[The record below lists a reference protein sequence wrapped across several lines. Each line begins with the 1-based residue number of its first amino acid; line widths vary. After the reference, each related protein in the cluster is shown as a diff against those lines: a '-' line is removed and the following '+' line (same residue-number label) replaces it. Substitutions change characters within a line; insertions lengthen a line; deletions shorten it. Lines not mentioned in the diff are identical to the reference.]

1 MHGETVKFKDRKLN
15 EGGVHNEE
23 LNDIFLATSSRRV
36 YQINICCH
44 FPNDARTR
52 ILYIHL
58 FTMTC
63 FGQLLRLSSGSFKI
77 T

>member
-1 MHGETVKFKDRKLN
+1 MFTARYELHPYIKQRLLVFKGLNTFFGLRHPVVFIKLIL
-15 EGGVHNEE
+15 VVT
-23 LNDIFLATSSRRV
+23 F
-36 YQINICCH
+36 
-44 FPNDARTR
+44 RTTQRPR

-58 FTMTC
+58 FTTTC